1 MSVLPPDVISD
12 WSQDFCPWAGIAT
25 CVPGFLPLGRHC
37 DAANA
42 GGLVE
47 PLTSVPGFLPLGR
60 HCDAV
65 CGILPHGSRPRI
77 SAPGQALRQV
87 PGFLPLGRHCDR
99 PIRSAAN
106 PKDGVPRFLPLGRH
120 YDSDPLPPA
129 PPREPRPRISAP
141 GQALRHVPGFP
152 PLGRHCDDVTGLAPQ
167 SQDFCPWAGI
177 ANRDRNHTKNRR
189 GRPRISAPGQALRND
204 NVYASQDFCPW
215 AGIAT
220 TLEALAKAVPGFLP
234 LGRHCDE
241 PVSWVHPVTVWRP
254 RISAPGQALRCLL

>member
-25 CVPGFLPLGRHC
+25 RTKYEETMDFV
-37 DAANA
+37 
-42 GGLVE
+42 
-47 PLTSVPGFLPLGR
+47 
-60 HCDAV
+60 
-65 CGILPHGSRPRI
+65 
-77 SAPGQALRQV
+77 
-87 PGFLPLGRHCDR
+87 
-99 PIRSAAN
+99 
-106 PKDGVPRFLPLGRH
+106 
-120 YDSDPLPPA
+120 
-129 PPREPRPRISAP
+129 
-141 GQALRHVPGFP
+141 
-152 PLGRHCDDVTGLAPQ
+152 Q

-234 LGRHCDE
+234 LGRHCDFSGGDE
-241 PVSWVHPVTVWRP
+241 SVQHSVLTVPGFLPLGRHCDAVCGILPRGSRP
-254 RISAPGQALRCLL
+254 RISAPGQALRQVPGFLPLGRHCDRPIRSAANPSQDFCPWAGITTPTRSRQLPLGSPVPGFLPLGRHCDMSQDFRPWAGIATM

>member
-25 CVPGFLPLGRHC
+25 RTKYEETMDFV
-37 DAANA
+37 
-42 GGLVE
+42 
-47 PLTSVPGFLPLGR
+47 
-60 HCDAV
+60 
-65 CGILPHGSRPRI
+65 
-77 SAPGQALRQV
+77 
-87 PGFLPLGRHCDR
+87 
-99 PIRSAAN
+99 
-106 PKDGVPRFLPLGRH
+106 
-120 YDSDPLPPA
+120 
-129 PPREPRPRISAP
+129 
-141 GQALRHVPGFP
+141 
-152 PLGRHCDDVTGLAPQ
+152 Q

-234 LGRHCDE
+234 LGRHCDAVGDE
-241 PVSWVHPVTVWRP
+241 TIAAHDVPGFLPLGRHCDPKRYCRLSQYSQVPGFLPLGRHCDRLVCVPCRAHLIPVPGFLPLGRHCDGP
-254 RISAPGQALRCLL
+254 RS